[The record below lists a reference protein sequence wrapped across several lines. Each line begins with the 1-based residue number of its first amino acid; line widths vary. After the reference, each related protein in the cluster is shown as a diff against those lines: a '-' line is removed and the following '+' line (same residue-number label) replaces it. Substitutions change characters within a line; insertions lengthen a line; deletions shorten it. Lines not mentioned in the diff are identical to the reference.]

1 MREAFRAAGAAA
13 WAHIIP
19 RLEEL
24 EPPRRWRHTIESE
37 SPREAVL
44 VAENDRGVVGFAVG
58 RRSADRD
65 ARDWVGELDGFYTH
79 PSVWGEGVGRA
90 LLEAWKQFARD
101 AGFRDGTLWTAE
113 ENHRPRR
120 IYELGGWRL
129 DGARRE
135 REHLG
140 GEFVEVRYRLRL

>member
-1 MREAFRAAGAAA
+1 
-13 WAHIIP
+13 
-19 RLEEL
+19 
-24 EPPRRWRHTIESE
+24 
-37 SPREAVL
+37 VL
-44 VAENDRGVVGFAVG
+44 VAENARGVVGFAVG

-65 ARDWVGELDGFYTH
+65 ANDWVGELDGFYTH
-79 PSVWGEGVGRA
+79 PSVWGEGAGRA
-90 LLEAWKQFARD
+90 LLDAWEQFARD

-120 IYELGGWRL
+120 IYETAGWKL
-129 DGARRE
+129 DGASRD

>member
-1 MREAFRAAGAAA
+1 MRATFRAAGAAA
-13 WAHIIP
+13 WTHIIP
-19 RLEEL
+19 RVEEL
-24 EPPRRWRHTIESE
+24 EPSARWRRTIATEN
-37 SPREAVL
+37 PREAVL

-79 PSVWGEGVGRA
+79 PSVWGEGAGRA
-90 LLEAWKQFARD
+90 LLDAWEQFARE
-101 AGFRDGTLWTAE
+101 AGFREGTLWTAE

-120 IYELGGWRL
+120 IYELAGWRL
-129 DGARRE
+129 DGASRD

-140 GEFVEVRYRLRL
+140 GEFVEVRYRLSL